1 MRKSYIVL
9 LKIVLAAFLMALSI
23 VLTRFASFYIT
34 ITGFPSQRFGFGSI
48 PIVLSSLLCGPILG
62 TIVGAGA
69 DLIGAFAFPS
79 GPYFY
84 GYTISSAIMG
94 LIPWI
99 IFTIFKNKRKSLIFT
114 DIHFYIFTLLGVSIY
129 IFSSTSYNNGKPN
142 SKYYFEFT
150 PGIRILIIS
159 ILLAIGIICI
169 ISCYASYK
177 YQTSSNLNVVSEKVL
192 KKYDLLRQK
201 GMDKS
206 ESINLIKS
214 KLKSGCVTFSL
225 FINYS
230 LLDINLK
237 TKNEINRMLRII
249 KKKDDDQLKFYKYEP
264 SNYSYLEIFSIL
276 LINGIITNVFLLP
289 LWNQIFYG
297 LPYGYSLFNS
307 TFNFFI
313 SLPFK
318 LILTWVIIKAIEST
332 NLFSLLNAKERHY
345 KHIVNK

>member
-1 MRKSYIVL
+1 
-9 LKIVLAAFLMALSI
+9 MALSI

-48 PIVLSSLLCGPILG
+48 PIVLASILCGPILG

-69 DLIGAFAFPS
+69 DLIGAWAFPS

-94 LIPWI
+94 LVPWLI
-99 IFTIFKNKRKSLIFT
+99 LYIFKNKKKSLVFT
-114 DIHFYIFTLLGVSIY
+114 DLIFFLLTLLGVSIY

-150 PGIRILIIS
+150 PEIRILIIS
-159 ILLAIGIICI
+159 ILLIIGIICI
-169 ISCYASYK
+169 ISCYLSYR
-177 YQTSSNLNVVSEKVL
+177 YQTYSNLNVVTEKIL
-192 KKYDLLRQK
+192 IKYFDLRTK
-201 GMDKS
+201 GMDKNYA
-206 ESINLIKS
+206 INSLKR
-214 KLKSGCVTFSL
+214 KLKSGSVTFSL
-225 FINYS
+225 FINYPI
-230 LLDINLK
+230 LNVTFK
-237 TKNEINRMLRII
+237 TDLEI
-249 KKKDDDQLKFYKYEP
+249 KKLLRTIKRNDDDQLKFYKYNP

-276 LINGIITNVFLLP
+276 LINGIITNIFLLP

-318 LILTWVIIKAIEST
+318 LMLTWIVIKAIENT
-332 NLFSLLNAKERHY
+332 NLLSLLDTNVKHY
-345 KHIVNK
+345 GHSINTKKN